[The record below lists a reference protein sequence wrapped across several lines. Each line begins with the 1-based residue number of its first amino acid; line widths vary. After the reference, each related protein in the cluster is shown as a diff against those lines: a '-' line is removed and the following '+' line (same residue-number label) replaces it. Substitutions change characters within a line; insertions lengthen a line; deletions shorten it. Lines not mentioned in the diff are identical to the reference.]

1 MRYIKN
7 DNSQLLMIK
16 NAFAFLSKS
25 DKQKL
30 FLISLIQI
38 LLGFLD
44 LVGVFLVGI
53 LALISVNGIKSV
65 EPGSRTNQFIEF
77 IGISDYKFQTQV
89 AIIGFIAAILLISR
103 TMLTMYFTR
112 KMLYFLSNRAAGI
125 SGKLVSDL
133 LSQDLLTIQ
142 RRSSQETLFAVTSGV
157 NTLFLNVI
165 GAVLNLISDLFLLII
180 LSIGLFTVD
189 ALVAFVAF
197 MLFFSVTIALYFS
210 VQKRISF
217 LGDKSANLTI
227 ESNVKI
233 LEALDSYRD
242 IYVRNR
248 RSYYI
253 REILNSR
260 FALANNSAEL
270 SFIPNTSKYL
280 IEITMVFGAVLISA
294 LAFLIKDSAQAITTL
309 SVFLAASSRIAPA
322 ILRIQNVFISIKGSA
337 GIVKR
342 TITIASEFKFNDFLS
357 NENVPLKID
366 HEGFE
371 PKLRL
376 NNVSFTY
383 PGSVNQTVSNIDIE
397 ILSGEVVAFV
407 GPSGAGKSTVIDLA
421 LGILKPDKGEVTIS
435 GEPPLSA
442 ITKWSGAIA
451 YVSQDVRVINN
462 SIKSNIAMGFPEY
475 EQIDS
480 YVLDALK
487 IAQLESLF
495 AQRNFDLNEQ
505 VGESGSKLSGGQRQR
520 IGIARALYLKPKL
533 IVLDEATSSLDGKT
547 ESDISNAIFSLKGK
561 VTVILIAHRLSTVMN
576 ADKIVYMEEGKILA
590 VGKFDE
596 IRKQIPNFDSQASLV
611 GI

>member
-1 MRYIKN
+1 
-7 DNSQLLMIK
+7 MIK
-16 NAFAFLSKS
+16 SAFAFLSKT
-25 DKQKL
+25 DRQKI

-44 LVGVFLVGI
+44 LVGVFLIGV
-53 LALISVNGIKSV
+53 LAIISVNGIKSV
-65 EPGSRTNQFIEF
+65 EPGSRTNQFIDF
-77 IGISDYKFQTQV
+77 LGISDFKFQTQV

-103 TMLTMYFTR
+103 TVLTMYFT
-112 KMLYFLSNRAAGI
+112 KKSLYFLSNRAAAV
-125 SGKLVSDL
+125 SGRLVSDL

-165 GAVLNLISDLFLLII
+165 GAVLALIADLFLLLI
-180 LSIGLFTVD
+180 LSIGLFSVD
-189 ALVAFVAF
+189 ALVTLVAF
-197 MLFFSVTIALYFS
+197 MLFFIVTLALYFS
-210 VQKRISF
+210 VQKRVGY
-217 LGDKSANLTI
+217 LGDESANLTI
-227 ESNVKI
+227 NSNIKI

-260 FALANNSAEL
+260 FALAKNSAEL
-270 SFIPNTSKYL
+270 SFIPNISKYL
-280 IEITMVFGAVLISA
+280 IEITMVFGAVLICA

-337 GIVKR
+337 SIVDR
-342 TITIASEFKFNDFLS
+342 TIAIASEFKINDFLS
-357 NENVPLKID
+357 YENVPLKID
-366 HEGFE
+366 HDGFE

-376 NNVSFTY
+376 NNVSFSY
-383 PGSVNQTVSNIDIE
+383 PGAISQTVSNISIE
-397 ILSGEVVAFV
+397 ILPGEVVAFV
-407 GPSGAGKSTVIDLA
+407 GPSGGGKSTVIDLA
-421 LGILKPDKGEVTIS
+421 LGILKPDKGDVTIS

-442 ITKWSGAIA
+442 ITKWPGAIS
-451 YVSQDVRVINN
+451 YVSQDIRVINS

-475 EQIDS
+475 EQIES

-505 VGESGSKLSGGQRQR
+505 VGESGYKLSGGQRQR

-590 VGKFDE
+590 VGKFDQ
-596 IRKQIPNFDSQASLV
+596 IRKQIPNFDSQASLT

>member
-25 DKQKL
+25 DKRKL

-337 GIVKR
+337 GIVKK

-357 NENVPLKID
+357 NKNVPLKID

-596 IRKQIPNFDSQASLV
+596 IRKQIPNFDIQASLV